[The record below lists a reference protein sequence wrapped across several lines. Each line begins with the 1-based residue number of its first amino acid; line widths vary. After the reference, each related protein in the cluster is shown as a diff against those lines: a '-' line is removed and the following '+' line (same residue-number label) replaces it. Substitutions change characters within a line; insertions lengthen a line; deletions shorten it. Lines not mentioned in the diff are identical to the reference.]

1 SPDGDYIY
9 FVRSDKNNPNYKYL
23 YAMPALGGPARLLI
37 RDVDCAVS
45 FSPDGRQFV
54 FTRGTPT
61 RNVIELLVANADG
74 GGEHVVATFPNGSP
88 AYNPGATWSHDGRT
102 IAVPVAF
109 VGDQVR
115 WVLYTVSVADGRSRE
130 LYSSLG
136 AIGRPVWLPGDSTL
150 LVPLGE
156 PFTWRVQLWT
166 ISYPQGK
173 ASRLTNDLSKYD
185 LRIDLTREGRTLAA
199 TATNQISN
207 IWIAPAADPSN
218 VRQVTYGE
226 LPMLEIAEAV
236 DGKLLS
242 QSSDGK
248 LWIMNA
254 DGTQRTIFSDVR
266 NSIWL
271 RPCGHYAVFMSYETG
286 LLKLMRVDSDGSNP
300 TKLVS

>member
-1 SPDGDYIY
+1 
-9 FVRSDKNNPNYKYL
+9 
-23 YAMPALGGPARLLI
+23 
-37 RDVDCAVS
+37 
-45 FSPDGRQFV
+45 
-54 FTRGTPT
+54 
-61 RNVIELLVANADG
+61 
-74 GGEHVVATFPNGSP
+74 
-88 AYNPGATWSHDGRT
+88 
-102 IAVPVAF
+102 
-109 VGDQVR
+109 
-115 WVLYTVSVADGRSRE
+115 
-130 LYSSLG
+130 YSSLG

-185 LRIDLTREGRTLAA
+185 LRIDLTRDGRTLAA
-199 TATNQISN
+199 TVTNQISN

-300 TKLVS
+300 TKLVSGDVWSPICSPDGKLVFYFNFAHPEKIWQIATSGGTPIAIANVLGEGGIDGPA